1 MLLNGGSTKKNEEK
15 HTLLRGTSGFF
26 RVAEICSVC
35 TIVTPPPG
43 DFLRAARPD
52 MARLPLVVVLGATGA
67 GKSKLA
73 IEIAKMFTGEIISAD
88 SMQVSCSVSYVW
100 FAVKFARQEN

>member
-1 MLLNGGSTKKNEEK
+1 MKNR
-15 HTLLRGTSGFF
+15 LLRGTSGFF

-35 TIVTPPPG
+35 TIVTPPTG
-43 DFLRAARPD
+43 DFLCAARPD
-52 MARLPLVVVLGATGA
+52 MATSRLPLVLILGATGA

-73 IEIAKMFTGEIISAD
+73 IEIAKMFKGEIISAD